1 MREKYDY
8 VIIDTPPLGSV
19 IDAAIVAT
27 VSDGAVL
34 VIAANQVSYKFAQ
47 NVMDQL
53 RKTKVKIIGSVL
65 NKVDLSENGTME
77 STMVNITVN
86 TTEATMETI
95 IVMNHQISHSKK
107 LRQKQQK
114 RIQHQNQ

>member
-47 NVMDQL
+47 M
-53 RKTKVKIIGSVL
+53 SW
-65 NKVDLSENGTME
+65 
-77 STMVNITVN
+77 
-86 TTEATMETI
+86 
-95 IVMNHQISHSKK
+95 IS
-107 LRQKQQK
+107 
-114 RIQHQNQ
+114 

>member
-1 MREKYDY
+1 MIALCTRKQSGKCVEKYDY

-53 RKTKVKIIGSVL
+53 KKNKGKNHRKCYLIRL
-65 NKVDLSENGTME
+65 DLSENGYYRK
-77 STMVNITVN
+77 V
-86 TTEATMETI
+86 
-95 IVMNHQISHSKK
+95 
-107 LRQKQQK
+107 L
-114 RIQHQNQ
+114 

>member
-65 NKVDLSENGTME
+65 NKVDLSENGYYGKYYGKYYGSYYGNYHSDE
-77 STMVNITVN
+77 SPDK
-86 TTEATMETI
+86 
-95 IVMNHQISHSKK
+95 SF
-107 LRQKQQK
+107 
-114 RIQHQNQ
+114 